1 MIQWIE
7 KQTKQ
12 PRKSMLICFEHTGLY
27 SLSLAN
33 FLEEEQISFSMIPA
47 LEIKRSLG
55 ITRGKNDVVDSKRIA
70 EYAFRYRDKISLTKL
85 PAKDICRIHSLLTL
99 RDRLARQRGMYV
111 QSKNEAIRVINKNDL
126 PELFVSYKNMIVAMK
141 TEIERIENAILTIIK
156 ENEELR
162 SSFELITTIK
172 GIGFIVAT
180 YLIVYTHNFTRFDS
194 WRKFACYSGIAPFD
208 YQSGTSVHGRSK
220 VSSIANKQMK
230 RLLHLAALCAIH
242 TDSELKEYYWRR
254 QIEGKTKMS
263 TINIVRNKL
272 IARVFAIIKRGTPYV
287 DIKKYVA

>member
-1 MIQWIE
+1 
-7 KQTKQ
+7 
-12 PRKSMLICFEHTGLY
+12 
-27 SLSLAN
+27 
-33 FLEEEQISFSMIPA
+33 
-47 LEIKRSLG
+47 
-55 ITRGKNDVVDSKRIA
+55 
-70 EYAFRYRDKISLTKL
+70 
-85 PAKDICRIHSLLTL
+85 
-99 RDRLARQRGMYV
+99 
-111 QSKNEAIRVINKNDL
+111 
-126 PELFVSYKNMIVAMK
+126 MIVAMK